1 MGGKNENVLKI
12 EKFDEEVSDLMNKQS
27 QQRLKVFIEVI
38 FFFEEFDF
46 DVRGEINSDRLFFF
60 GEIFIDEY
68 DVIEQ

>member
-1 MGGKNENVLKI
+1 
-12 EKFDEEVSDLMNKQS
+12 MNKQS
-27 QQRLKVFIEVI
+27 QQWLKVFIEVI

-46 DVRGEINSDRLFFF
+46 DVRGEINIDRLFFF